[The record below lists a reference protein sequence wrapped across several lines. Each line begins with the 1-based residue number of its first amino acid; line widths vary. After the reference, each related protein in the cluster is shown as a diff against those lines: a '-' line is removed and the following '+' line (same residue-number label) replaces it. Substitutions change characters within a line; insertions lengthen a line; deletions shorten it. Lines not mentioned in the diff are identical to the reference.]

1 MSLVSSLKCASV
13 AFAYLPRPRAIRT
26 AAVNCA
32 GLIAASV
39 FATWMAGSYLPL
51 CALQFSNDR
60 ASLVIPHVVS
70 SPDFKAE
77 AYRQVASGLLSQNI
91 RESVEETEVLDEAPA
106 MNVGHVPIP
115 RPRPAKLIARA
126 QSEQNGLLRTL
137 SKMFG
142 AQAAFASLKDRTQ

>member
-1 MSLVSSLKCASV
+1 MSSASSLKCTSAAV
-13 AFAYLPRPRAIRT
+13 AYLPRPRATHT

-39 FATWMAGSYLPL
+39 FAAWMAGSYLPV
-51 CALQFSNDR
+51 CALQFPNDR
-60 ASLVIPHVVS
+60 ASLLNPNVVS
-70 SPDFKAE
+70 SPDLKAG
-77 AYRQVASGLLSQNI
+77 AYLHVAKGLLSQNLLE
-91 RESVEETEVLDEAPA
+91 RVEETEVLDEAPA

-126 QSEQNGLLRTL
+126 QSEQNGLLHTL

-142 AQAAFASLKDRTQ
+142 ARTAFASLKDRTQ

>member
-1 MSLVSSLKCASV
+1 MH
-13 AFAYLPRPRAIRT
+13 T
-26 AAVNCA
+26 AAVSCT

-39 FATWMAGSYLPL
+39 FAAWMAGSYLPL

-60 ASLVIPHVVS
+60 ASLLIPNVVS
-70 SPDFKAE
+70 SPGFKAE
-77 AYRQVASGLLSQNI
+77 AYLQVARGLLSQNHQ
-91 RESVEETEVLDEAPA
+91 EPVEETEVLDEAPA

-126 QSEQNGLLRTL
+126 QSEQNGLLHTL

-142 AQAAFASLKDRTQ
+142 ARTAFASLRDRTR